1 MKYWQYIPI
10 LIALLGSV
18 YGGLRI
24 ASDLQT
30 TLEIN
35 TQLAEDAHTRISNIE
50 QGMEMFNTNQKFALE
65 AMNEKMGYKFEDAQR
80 ELIQLNKIVTV
91 LEASL
96 QTIEKNA
103 WMNASTSQLDGLR
116 ELIYQQ
122 KDKITQLENPIDI
135 RPDLTPMFYELQN
148 RIFELE
154 RRVDEHHSGNWN

>member
-35 TQLAEDAHTRISNIE
+35 TQLAEDAHTRISGIE
-50 QGMEMFNTNQKFALE
+50 QGMDMYRDNQKFALE

-103 WMNASTSQLDGLR
+103 WMNATTTQLDGLR